1 MWGWHFKVIT
11 YHLVVAV
18 GLAVNSL
25 TFILMKTPRL
35 KSKSYSH
42 YLSALAV
49 FDSLVLISQEIHII
63 NEILT
68 RGFHQRGIF
77 EEFSDEACKI
87 LNFCDSVCNLM
98 SAWLIVVMALERLWV
113 VSTPFRRTA
122 TIWFRQKGAIIIILS
137 LIAVLSATQ
146 VFRFEMVGKTGSTC
160 MGSGP
165 LYVSL
170 HLYLYQF
177 VLHSTLPI
185 LIVFVANVGVVT
197 QIVKVER
204 ATHGEESSSTRL
216 TGGNSRQRSKT
227 TRMMIYISLTYI
239 LTSVPLVSLTIF
251 LHVLVKQYGRAA
263 SGIFIRSLPWLD
275 ALQVL
280 TLKPRTYLS
289 SPATETNRATVMLI
303 QCEKRLSDHTNSSDQ
318 VLASLNYASNFFIY
332 ILSGKKFRIE
342 LGQLL
347 SCKQRRNH
355 QVTNINTRSGS
366 VRTKDE
372 ILLTN
377 MT

>member
-1 MWGWHFKVIT
+1 M
-11 YHLVVAV
+11 
-18 GLAVNSL
+18 S
-25 TFILMKTPRL
+25 TPG
-35 KSKSYSH
+35 
-42 YLSALAV
+42 
-49 FDSLVLISQEIHII
+49 Q
-63 NEILT
+63 
-68 RGFHQRGIF
+68 
-77 EEFSDEACKI
+77 I

-137 LIAVLSATQ
+137 LLTVLSATQ
-146 VFRFEMVGKTGSTC
+146 VFRFGLVEKTHSIC

-170 HLYLYQF
+170 HVYLYQF

-185 LIVFVANVGVVT
+185 LIVFIVNVGVVS

-204 ATHGEESSSTRL
+204 GTYGEEFFSTRL
-216 TGGNSRQRSKT
+216 TRGNSRQRSKT
-227 TRMMIYISLTYI
+227 TRMMIYVSLTYI

-251 LHVLVKQYGRAA
+251 LHILVKQHGRA
-263 SGIFIRSLPWLD
+263 SIEIFIRSLPWLD
-275 ALQVL
+275 AF
-280 TLKPRTYLS
+280 
-289 SPATETNRATVMLI
+289 
-303 QCEKRLSDHTNSSDQ
+303 Q
-318 VLASLNYASNFFIY
+318 VLASINYASNFFIY

-347 SCKQRRNH
+347 SCKKNRTR
-355 QVTNINTRSGS
+355 QVTSITTRTTR
-366 VRTKDE
+366 VRTKQE